1 MPDSRLPCPC
11 PRCNGALVTQRTVQR
26 HASCVPPTS
35 LLSFSA
41 WSQHLAGI
49 TTIQSSGSD
58 DSDVDGVGC
67 SHGSSQDNTEHLRP
81 SKRFRSSAVHLSSS
95 FLISHHTYTISPSPM
110 YALYLHTRMIH
121 TLFFYP
127 SNFRTIQ
134 MMPMS
139 AVITNDHQL
148 HFVMTQTPF
157 NPTAPMAL
165 RLQVISTLTILTS
178 MSSRMLCYRPN
189 SMPVLWHFEH

>member
-1 MPDSRLPCPC
+1 MPGSRLPCPC

-26 HASCVPPTS
+26 HASHVPPTS

-41 WSQHLAGI
+41 WSQHLAGV

-58 DSDVDGVGC
+58 DSDVGGVGRSC
-67 SHGSSQDNTEHLRP
+67 GSSQDNAEHPRP
-81 SKRFRSSAVHLSSS
+81 LKRFRSSAVRLSSS
-95 FLISHHTYTISPSPM
+95 FLISRHTCTISPSPM
-110 YALYLHTRMIH
+110 YALYLHTRMIY

-134 MMPMS
+134 TMPMS
-139 AVITNDHQL
+139 AVITNNHQL
-148 HFVMTQTPF
+148 HFMTTRTPF

-165 RLQVISTLTILTS
+165 RPRVISTLTILTS
-178 MSSRMLCYRPN
+178 MNSRMLCYRPN
-189 SMPVLWHFEH
+189 SMPALWHFKH